1 MQKNVFFIV
10 FSAEKPYIFDQNT
23 DIIVWTRIRCMDN
36 YDEIKG
42 PSLTFSKKRAM
53 I

>member
-1 MQKNVFFIV
+1 MCKKMCFLL